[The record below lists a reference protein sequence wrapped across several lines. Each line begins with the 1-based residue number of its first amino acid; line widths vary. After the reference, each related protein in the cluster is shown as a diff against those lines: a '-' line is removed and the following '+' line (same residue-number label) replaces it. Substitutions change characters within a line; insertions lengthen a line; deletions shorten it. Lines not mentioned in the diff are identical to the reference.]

1 MQGAAANVP
10 TAIGILGTTFRPGK
24 AKTYAF
30 AAYGTITTIFSP
42 LPSSLISPDCCRCG
56 DTTAL
61 PKRKARKKNVNPSAG
76 AGAPLGSIFGNLLAG
91 FVASYA
97 SWRWVFGTIAILTGT
112 IAIAGVFI
120 IPPPA
125 NPTRHH
131 AAAARAT
138 VAWAGAF
145 LITVGLFALLFA
157 LTEGNVVGWHTAW
170 VWVLV
175 VLSLLVIAGFVAWQ
189 ARLERGGA
197 RAPLMKVSMF
207 RSRQFSAAM
216 VIMALFFSAFNGFI
230 VYATYFYQSYQ
241 GLDALQTTLRFIPT
255 GVAGVVTSFA
265 VAHALGRL
273 PTHVILLFG
282 NLCVSLCSLLFAIP
296 IPPDT
301 SYFAYGLLAMMLS
314 VFGADTTWPSLT
326 LFTSHGLPHEDQALG
341 GALVNAVGQ
350 VGRSIGQALAA

>member
-91 FVASYA
+91 FEASYA

-125 NPTRHH
+125 TPTRHH
-131 AAAARAT
+131 AA
-138 VAWAGAF
+138 G
-145 LITVGLFALLFA
+145 
-157 LTEGNVVGWHTAW
+157 

-175 VLSLLVIAGFVAWQ
+175 VLSLRVIAGFVAWQ

-241 GLDALQTTLRFIPT
+241 GLDALQTTLRFIPS